1 MDCIQVVPILGG
13 SSRFSRK
20 PVSPVAPLLVK
31 EAEAGPYMEGVSR
44 MGGVLVSGRILAVNI
59 AKTKRMVGITFRLE
73 RLTSKNF
80 S

>member
-1 MDCIQVVPILGG
+1 
-13 SSRFSRK
+13 
-20 PVSPVAPLLVK
+20 
-31 EAEAGPYMEGVSR
+31 MEGVSR

-73 RLTSKNF
+73 RLTSKDF